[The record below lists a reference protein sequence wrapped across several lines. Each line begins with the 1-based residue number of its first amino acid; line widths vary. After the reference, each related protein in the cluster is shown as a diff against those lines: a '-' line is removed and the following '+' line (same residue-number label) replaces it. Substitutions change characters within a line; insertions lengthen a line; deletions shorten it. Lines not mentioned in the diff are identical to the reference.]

1 MRPHGPKFR
10 HLSQVVSVIARIRR
24 NSANVLK
31 LSQLSSHLSK
41 LFDSPSIKLITLMS
55 SFYLFLLALIYDP
68 ACFVSATS
76 DPLPENDI
84 RASETEECGS
94 LIVN

>member
-1 MRPHGPKFR
+1 
-10 HLSQVVSVIARIRR
+10 
-24 NSANVLK
+24 
-31 LSQLSSHLSK
+31 
-41 LFDSPSIKLITLMS
+41 MS